1 MFVGVISERRIRNDL
16 LSVIDHEDAVEAAL
30 FSLNLGL
37 TKVKKASRMLAESM
51 AEVSI

>member
-1 MFVGVISERRIRNDL
+1 MALKIIG
-16 LSVIDHEDAVEAAL
+16 LSLKHYFNTVIDHEDAVEAAL

-51 AEVSI
+51 AEVSM